1 MNYLE
6 QFRNNWSNVLNGQ
19 ASKKER
25 TEQGNH
31 SPLLV
36 NKEMSKVMIT
46 RTWLGNKHLKNKDA
60 NTLREEIF
68 AKEYLVKVFSHNLFL
83 QFCPE
88 VAKLNF
94 VNFVW

>member
-1 MNYLE
+1 MNYSE

-19 ASKKER
+19 ASKMKK

-31 SPLLV
+31 YPLLV
-36 NKEMSKVMIT
+36 NKEMSKVTIT
-46 RTWLGNKHLKNKDA
+46 RTWMGNKHLKNRDA

-68 AKEYLVKVFSHNLFL
+68 AKEYLVKVFCHNLFL